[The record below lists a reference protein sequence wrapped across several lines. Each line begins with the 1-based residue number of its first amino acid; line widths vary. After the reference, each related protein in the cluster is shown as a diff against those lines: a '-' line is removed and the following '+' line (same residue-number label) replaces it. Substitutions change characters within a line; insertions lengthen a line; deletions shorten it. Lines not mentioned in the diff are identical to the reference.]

1 MKSCRVDR
9 IEQAIKGKLGDDA
22 VKPHQKVSKTL
33 VLREI
38 ERLKTEKLACFQD
51 YKDNLLTRE
60 DYIVKKKEMD
70 KFVQDL
76 EEQLKEANFVQ
87 LPTDKKLSKEI
98 VVAHVDKVV
107 VDCLGFFTV
116 IYK

>member
-1 MKSCRVDR
+1 M
-9 IEQAIKGKLGDDA
+9 
-22 VKPHQKVSKTL
+22 
-33 VLREI
+33 
-38 ERLKTEKLACFQD
+38 KTEKLTCFQD

-60 DYIVKKKEMD
+60 DYIAKKKEMD
-70 KFVQDL
+70 KSVQAL
-76 EEQLKEANFVQ
+76 EEQLKEASYVQ
-87 LPTDKKLSKEI
+87 LPTDKRLSKEI